1 MKLPKLLIPVFAVI
15 AMLSCQKS
23 GPKEIALGKD
33 QCDNCRMTISQ
44 LGYATELVTEKG
56 RAYKFDD
63 IMCMNMYENSNP
75 DKSKNA
81 QLFVIDYPTGK
92 FLEKAKA
99 TFIKGGSIKSP
110 MGGNTQAYQ
119 SPAAAEK
126 AAANMGANMGASLT
140 K

>member
-1 MKLPKLLIPVFAVI
+1 MKFPKLLILAFSVV

-44 LGYATELVTEKG
+44 LGYATELITEKG

-63 IMCMNMYENSNP
+63 IMCMTMYENSNP
-75 DKSKNA
+75 DKAKNA
-81 QLFVIDYPTGK
+81 KLYVVDYPSGK

-99 TFIKGGSIKSP
+99 TLIKGGKIKSP

-119 SPAAAEK
+119 TRAAAEK
-126 AAANMGANMGASLT
+126 AAANMGASLT

>member
-1 MKLPKLLIPVFAVI
+1 MKLLKLVIPAFAVI

-23 GPKEIALGKD
+23 GPKDIALGKD
-33 QCDNCRMTISQ
+33 QCDNCRMTISE
-44 LGYATELVTEKG
+44 LGYATELITEKG

-75 DKSKNA
+75 DKAKNA
-81 QLFVIDYPTGK
+81 KLFVIDYPTGK

-99 TFIKGGSIKSP
+99 TLIKGGSIKSP

-119 SPAAAEK
+119 NRAAAEK
-126 AAANMGANMGASLT
+126 AAAATGASLT

>member
-1 MKLPKLLIPVFAVI
+1 MKLLKLVIPAFAVI

-23 GPKEIALGKD
+23 GPKDIALGKD
-33 QCDNCRMTISQ
+33 QCDNCRMSISE
-44 LGYATELVTEKG
+44 LGYATELITEKG

-75 DKSKNA
+75 DKAKNA
-81 QLFVIDYPTGK
+81 KLFVIDYPTGK

-99 TFIKGGSIKSP
+99 TLIKGGSIKSP

-119 SPAAAEK
+119 NRAAAEK
-126 AAANMGANMGASLT
+126 AAAATGASLT

>member
-1 MKLPKLLIPVFAVI
+1 MKLLKLAIPAFAVI

-23 GPKEIALGKD
+23 GPKDIALGKD
-33 QCDNCRMTISQ
+33 QCDNCRMTISE
-44 LGYATELVTEKG
+44 LGYATELITEKG

-75 DKSKNA
+75 DKAKNA
-81 QLFVIDYPTGK
+81 KLFVIDYPTGK

-99 TFIKGGSIKSP
+99 TLIKGGSIKSP

-119 SPAAAEK
+119 NRAAAEK
-126 AAANMGANMGASLT
+126 AAAATGASLT